1 MLMRLYMIA
10 HHQLIKFFDKQHMNA
25 TICTA
30 VQKTSIE
37 LATPGSDPTMLL
49 AQFMPVQ

>member
-1 MLMRLYMIA
+1 MFM
-10 HHQLIKFFDKQHMNA
+10 QLCMTVIIDKQHMNA
-25 TICTA
+25 TLYTA
-30 VQKTSIE
+30 VQQASTE